1 MMRAMRGLVGALVS
15 AWLLLPTPGAAQIY
29 RWEDGRGTI
38 HYTNA
43 PERLPDSSYRIQV
56 EPLEPA
62 RPEPPPAVA
71 EAASP
76 PAVLPGTETAR
87 VPYTPGEAIMVSVR
101 IAGSEPLL
109 LLLDTGADRTIVAPQ
124 ALSRVGISTL
134 NAPRAAIK
142 GVTGRGQGGLVQ
154 IASLDVGPA
163 RVGPLR
169 IIAHDADLGRADG
182 LLGRDFLDHFTVTID
197 ARSRLVTLT
206 PR

>member
-1 MMRAMRGLVGALVS
+1 MRELVAAL
-15 AWLLLPTPGAAQIY
+15 ACALLLPVPGAAQIF
-29 RWEDGRGTI
+29 RWEDDRGTI

-43 PERLPDSSYRIQV
+43 PERLPDSSYRTQV

-62 RPEPPPAVA
+62 RPEPPPAPDP
-71 EAASP
+71 ASA
-76 PAVLPGTETAR
+76 PAVLPGAGAAHF
-87 VPYTPGEAIMVSVR
+87 PYTPGEGIVVSAR
-101 IAGSEPLL
+101 IAGSEPLR

-197 ARSRLVTLT
+197 ARARQVTLT